1 MEVNHEHHAVG
12 HQAAHDGDRARAAL
26 LAVAELVLQL
36 VQVDFDLGAPRRP
49 GGGGRA
55 VQRGG
60 GRGVCRATFSP
71 LWISYFFPQNISTVS
86 ARMMCGDAHVGLR

>member
-60 GRGVCRATFSP
+60 GRWVCRATFST
-71 LWISYFFPQNISTVS
+71 Y
-86 ARMMCGDAHVGLR
+86 G